1 MTDTNNLTS
10 VAKTTVN
17 PTSAQISYVG
27 SATFNANTTQPVVTI
42 PGATQAGDGLV
53 LVVSYG
59 TTTVVPTAPSGW
71 TLKGQLVDGS
81 MSTQVYSRVATSTDA
96 NSQVAV
102 PLSALNKVAM
112 SVGGLPWHRQWGLP
126 GRAGSGVGVDQPAD
140 HPGGHRD
147 HRRFLGGVLLDGQV
161 RRHHHRVDATGLGDR
176 ARPAPTAPGEER

>member
-1 MTDTNNLTS
+1 MSYAWDFGDGSTATGATPAPHTYAAAGAYQVSLTVTDTNNLTS

-27 SATFNANTTQPVVTI
+27 SATFNANTTRPVVTI

-81 MSTQVYSRVATSTDA
+81 TYTQVYSRVATSTDA

-102 PLSALNKVAM
+102 PLSAITR
-112 SVGGLPWHRQWGLP
+112 SP
-126 GRAGSGVGVDQPAD
+126 
-140 HPGGHRD
+140 
-147 HRRFLGGVLLDGQV
+147 
-161 RRHHHRVDATGLGDR
+161 
-176 ARPAPTAPGEER
+176 